1 MSRYDWMADARCAQI
16 DPDLWTA
23 DRPGNTYGDARI
35 VCGRCPVRPEC
46 DAHAGAL
53 SSQDD
58 IRLHGMWAGRAPR
71 QRSTTRHPDTER
83 TAA

>member
-23 DRPGNTYGDARI
+23 DRPGNTYGDARL

-46 DAHAGAL
+46 DAHADTLAGQA
-53 SSQDD
+53 D
-58 IRLHGMWAGRAPR
+58 ISLHGMWAGLPPR
-71 QRSTTRHPDTER
+71 KRSGQRHLGE
-83 TAA
+83 AA